1 MNDFVGI
8 RWSRDRLGLH
18 VTFRLTWRLSIGI
31 VRQPG
36 RWAGSAYFWR
46 RRIWLRPIDYA
57 LATDRRP

>member
-1 MNDFVGI
+1 M
-8 RWSRDRLGLH
+8 
-18 VTFRLTWRLSIGI
+18 SIGI